1 MSEKSL
7 QSEIML
13 AIGKFCP
20 TVRLFRNN
28 CGKGVCGSQYVRIDR
43 LQTVTLHP
51 GDWVVRQGRMVD
63 FGLFHGSGDLIG
75 YETVETPVPVQI
87 ARFLSIECKT
97 PTGKI
102 EPAQVT
108 WAANVRAAGG
118 KALIARSVDE
128 AVTGVLNL
136 SL

>member
-7 QSEIML
+7 QSEIIL
-13 AIGKFCP
+13 AIGKNCP
-20 TVRLFRNN
+20 AVRIFRNN
-28 CGKGVCGSQYVRIDR
+28 CGKGVCGSKYVRIDR
-43 LQTVTLHP
+43 PQTVTLHP

-75 YETVETPVPVQI
+75 YETVATPRPV

-102 EPAQVT
+102 DPAQET
-108 WAANVRAAGG
+108 WARNVRAAGG
-118 KALIARSVDE
+118 KAVIARSVDE

-136 SL
+136 VL

>member
-1 MSEKSL
+1 MSEKTI
-7 QSEIML
+7 QAQIML
-13 AIGKFCP
+13 AVGKLAP
-20 TVRLFRNN
+20 NVRLFRHNIGN
-28 CGKGVCGSQYVRIDR
+28 GVCGKIRDLGGGNFQVAGGRRVQY
-43 LQTVTLHP
+43 
-51 GDWVVRQGRMVD
+51 
-63 FGLFHGSGDLIG
+63 GLFVGSGDLIG
-75 YETVETPVPVQI
+75 WESITITPEMAGHKI